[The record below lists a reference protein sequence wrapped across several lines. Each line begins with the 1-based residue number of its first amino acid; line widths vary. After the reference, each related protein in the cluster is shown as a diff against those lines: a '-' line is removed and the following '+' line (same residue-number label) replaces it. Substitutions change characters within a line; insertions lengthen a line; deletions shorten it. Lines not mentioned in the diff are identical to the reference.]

1 VCMHVQ
7 TQMGRGSWMLT
18 DVYGRSFLTEPSF
31 VEACSSSSLSKSNML
46 TPVKQNED
54 NSGLVAIT

>member
-1 VCMHVQ
+1 
-7 TQMGRGSWMLT
+7 MLT